1 MVVKRMSSRDA
12 RANFSE
18 LLGLVYYTQE
28 PVVVEKKGKPV
39 AVMISPREFERIQQE
54 REERRQAGWEAVRRV
69 QEANRDT
76 DPDEV
81 YRDVTAVVDE
91 VRQERYARERAGQGG
106 R

>member
-1 MVVKRMSSRDA
+1 MLARRISSKEA

-18 LLGLVYYTQE
+18 LLGSVYFTNK

-39 AVMISPREFERIQQE
+39 AVVISPEQFKQLEKIKADGWAVVDKLRERN
-54 REERRQAGWEAVRRV
+54 A
-69 QEANRDT
+69 DK

-81 YRDVTAVVDE
+81 YREVTAVVE
-91 VRQERYARERAGQGG
+91 QVRQEMYEKEQKKSKKSG